1 MQFCKLNTW
10 EGEYVNFCVP
20 TSIETTLEYKTSC
33 VTTSDTYVLETTD
46 FFSDLTVPISAEEPT
61 PQDGD
66 VVVDFLMGDDR
77 STTSAAVASM
87 PTLLLVSVAGIVGA
101 FVMTF

>member
-1 MQFCKLNTW
+1 
-10 EGEYVNFCVP
+10 
-20 TSIETTLEYKTSC
+20 
-33 VTTSDTYVLETTD
+33 
-46 FFSDLTVPISAEEPT
+46 VPISAEEPT